1 MLTVTLVLLL
11 GANEFKKVD
20 EVDGVTIESRS
31 VPGSSFAELRF
42 TTTTPKPVEALCTE
56 AFGTGKFDATEPDL
70 KSREILSESADERTT
85 YERMTP
91 AVVSPRSY
99 ALREKRTRVDG
110 ACQIDFEA
118 ANDVAPPPEPG
129 WVRVKLVHGSWRAEP
144 LEGGKSRLT
153 YVIFTDPAGAI
164 PAFFVE
170 GARRKLGVTWVK
182 RVVERAASH

>member
-1 MLTVTLVLLL
+1 MLTVTVLLML
-11 GANEFKKVD
+11 AADEYKKVD
-20 EVDGVTIESRS
+20 EVDGVTVESRA

-42 TTTTPKPVEALCTE
+42 STTTSKSVDALCTE
-56 AFGTGKFDATEPDL
+56 AFGTGKYDATEPDL

-99 ALREKRTRVDG
+99 ALHLKRSRVAG
-110 ACQIDFEA
+110 VCQIDFEA
-118 ANDVAPPPEPG
+118 ANDAAPPPEPG
-129 WVRVKLVHGSWRAEP
+129 WVRVTRVWGSWRAEP
-144 LEGGKSRLT
+144 LDGGKSRLT

-164 PAFFVE
+164 PALFVE

-182 RVVERAASH
+182 RVVERAAKQ